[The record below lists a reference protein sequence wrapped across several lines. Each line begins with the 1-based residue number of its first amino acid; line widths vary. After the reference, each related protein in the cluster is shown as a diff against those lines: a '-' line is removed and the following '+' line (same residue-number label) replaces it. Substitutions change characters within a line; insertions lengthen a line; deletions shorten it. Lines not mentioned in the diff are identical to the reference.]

1 MFFIIIFQSSI
12 PLFPLD
18 IEKGRERTD
27 FSDGA
32 GFYLSDDHL
41 KAAEWGKKITPVG
54 GCFAVLRYKIA
65 KQTLETEDGLFFRI
79 RASKMF
85 NVGGTLSDSTVAGKK
100 LATQSRRNFLRKLVL
115 ANIALDNVIRLG

>member
-12 PLFPLD
+12 PSFPLG
-18 IEKGRERTD
+18 IEKGRERT
-27 FSDGA
+27 A
-32 GFYLSDDHL
+32 L
-41 KAAEWGKKITPVG
+41 VG